1 MKYFILLALT
11 LVVVFALAV
20 DSFKSDWQLWEN
32 QNACINSLV
41 QSGVA
46 RADIVRTTNG
56 NFCSTTRS

>member
-1 MKYFILLALT
+1 MKYLTILVIT
-11 LVVVFALAV
+11 LIVVFTLAV
-20 DSFKSDWQLWEN
+20 DSFKADWQLWEN